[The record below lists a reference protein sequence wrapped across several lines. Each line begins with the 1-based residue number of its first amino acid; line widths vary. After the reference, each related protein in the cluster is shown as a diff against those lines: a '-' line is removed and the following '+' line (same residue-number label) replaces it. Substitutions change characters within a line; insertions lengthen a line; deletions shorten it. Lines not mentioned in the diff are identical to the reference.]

1 MKIFYTGVGN
11 RDTPHE
17 YLEKM
22 TALASL
28 LEKEGCILRSGGAEG
43 ADTAFENGVRSLY
56 NKEIY
61 LPWTFFNNKVHGYVT
76 PLDLINCI
84 DEILS
89 RVHPNFSNL
98 REAH

>member
-22 TALASL
+22 TVLASL

-43 ADTAFENGVRSLY
+43 ADTAFQLRDLSSMDFIIEKSPWICYTFKFNKLY
-56 NKEIY
+56 
-61 LPWTFFNNKVHGYVT
+61 
-76 PLDLINCI
+76 
-84 DEILS
+84 
-89 RVHPNFSNL
+89 
-98 REAH
+98 

>member
-22 TALASL
+22 TVLASL

-56 NKEIY
+56 NKENY
-61 LPWTFFNNKVHGYVT
+61 DRCCKCY
-76 PLDLINCI
+76 
-84 DEILS
+84 
-89 RVHPNFSNL
+89 R
-98 REAH
+98 

>member
-22 TALASL
+22 TVLASL

-56 NKEIY
+56 NKEII
-61 LPWTFFNNKVHGYVT
+61 FHG
-76 PLDLINCI
+76 L
-84 DEILS
+84 
-89 RVHPNFSNL
+89 FSIIKSMDML
-98 REAH
+98 HL

>member
-61 LPWTFFNNKVHGYVT
+61 LPWTFSIIKSMDMLH
-76 PLDLINCI
+76 L
-84 DEILS
+84 
-89 RVHPNFSNL
+89 
-98 REAH
+98 